1 MNTSSFTP
9 PIKLMIFDVDGIFT
23 DGSLH
28 VSEAGEIIKTF
39 HTQDGMGITLLH
51 KASIKT
57 AIISG
62 RQSATLTYR
71 ANELGL
77 THVFQG
83 IEDKYKTFL
92 ELLSLT
98 QCTPEECGYMGDD
111 INDLPVLLRVGFSA
125 STPDAH
131 PEVINRVQHITQK
144 PGGRGAVREVCD
156 LILKKQGQYDA
167 LLAAYLK

>member
-1 MNTSSFTP
+1 
-9 PIKLMIFDVDGIFT
+9 
-23 DGSLH
+23 
-28 VSEAGEIIKTF
+28 
-39 HTQDGMGITLLH
+39 
-51 KASIKT
+51 
-57 AIISG
+57 
-62 RQSATLTYR
+62 
-71 ANELGL
+71 
-77 THVFQG
+77 
-83 IEDKYKTFL
+83 
-92 ELLSLT
+92 
-98 QCTPEECGYMGDD
+98 MGDD